1 MTKTV
6 RNAASQFIETHIED
20 QLKINEKKMEE
31 LRAQN
36 ANLIKSARKNALSTV
51 VNLIIK
57 FELPMDEIQ
66 NKIAETVIKNKKVET
81 KPRKKAAPKYRNPED
96 FSQTWNGSGRK
107 PNWVVKMIELGTL
120 ESALIPV
127 V

>member
-6 RNAASQFIETHIED
+6 RTAASEFIESHIED
-20 QLKINEKKMEE
+20 QLKLNEKKMEE
-31 LRAQN
+31 LRTQN
-36 ANLIKSARKNALSTV
+36 ANLIRNARKNAISTV

-57 FELPMDEIQ
+57 FELPTDEIQ
-66 NKIAETVIKNKKVET
+66 NRIADTVIKLNKRAT
-81 KPRKKAAPKYRNPED
+81 KPRKIAAPKYRNPED
-96 FSQTWNGSGRK
+96 FTQTWNCSGRK
-107 PNWVVKMIELGTL
+107 PNWVVKLIELGTL

>member
-31 LRAQN
+31 LRAEN
-36 ANLIKSARKNALSTV
+36 ANLIRNARKNALSTV

-57 FELPMDEIQ
+57 FELPMDDIQ
-66 NKIAETVIKNKKVET
+66 NRVAETVIKSKKGET
-81 KPRKKAAPKYRNPED
+81 KQRKKAAPKYRNPED
-96 FSQTWNGSGRK
+96 LSQTWNGSGREPK
-107 PNWVVKMIELGTL
+107 WITNLKELGTL